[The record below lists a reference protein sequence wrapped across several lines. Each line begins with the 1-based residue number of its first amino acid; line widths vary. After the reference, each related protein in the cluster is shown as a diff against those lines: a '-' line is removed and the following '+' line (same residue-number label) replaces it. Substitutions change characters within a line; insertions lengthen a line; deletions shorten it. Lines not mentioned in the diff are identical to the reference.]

1 MRGFTLPREAVIG
14 GKKYSLNTDFRV
26 ILKIFRVFGDETL
39 PPMLR
44 WLTALRL
51 FYRQEIP
58 FSHRQAAME
67 YLGDF
72 LRCGGE
78 DSPGEP
84 LFSWEKDAAPIIA
97 GVNAAAG
104 REVRMEENVHWWTFL
119 GWFRAIGAG
128 QLSTMVSV
136 RQALRQGK
144 KLESWQKEYLK
155 ENRSRVLMQKPLT
168 DVQRREKERLEALLK

>member
-1 MRGFTLPREAVIG
+1 MTDLYSLPQQAVLEG
-14 GKKYSLNTDFRV
+14 VTYDLNTDFRV

-58 FSHRQAAME
+58 LSHRQAAME

-119 GWFRAIGAG
+119 GWFHAMPTGMFSALISIRQKLRAK
-128 QLSTMVSV
+128 Q
-136 RQALRQGK
+136 
-144 KLESWQKEYLK
+144 KLEPHEEEFYR
-155 ENRSRVLMQKPLT
+155 ENKSLVDWKPSG
-168 DVQRREKERLEALLK
+168 DDPEKLRLNALLGE

>member
-1 MRGFTLPREAVIG
+1 MTDLYSLPRQAVLEG
-14 GKKYSLNTDFRV
+14 VTYDLNTDFRV

-58 FSHRQAAME
+58 LSHRQAAME

-119 GWFRAIGAG
+119 GWFHAMPTGMFSALISIRQKLRAK
-128 QLSTMVSV
+128 Q
-136 RQALRQGK
+136 
-144 KLESWQKEYLK
+144 KLEPHEEEFYR
-155 ENRSRVLMQKPLT
+155 ENKSLVDWKPSG
-168 DVQRREKERLEALLK
+168 DDPEKLRLNALLGE

>member
-1 MRGFTLPREAVIG
+1 MTDLYSLPRQAVLEG
-14 GKKYSLNTDFRV
+14 VTYDLNTDFRV

-58 FSHRQAAME
+58 ISHRQAAME

-119 GWFRAIGAG
+119 GWFHAMPTGMF
-128 QLSTMVSV
+128 S
-136 RQALRQGK
+136 ALISIRK
-144 KLESWQKEYLK
+144 KLRAKQKLEPHEEEFYR
-155 ENRSRVLMQKPLT
+155 ENKSLVDWKPSG
-168 DVQRREKERLEALLK
+168 DDPEKLRLNALLGE

>member
-1 MRGFTLPREAVIG
+1 MTDLYSLPRQAVLEG
-14 GKKYSLNTDFRV
+14 VTYDLNTDFRV

-58 FSHRQAAME
+58 ISHRQAAME

-72 LRCGGE
+72 LRCGAA

-119 GWFRAIGAG
+119 GWFHAMPTGMFSALISIRQKKRKG
-128 QLSTMVSV
+128 Q
-136 RQALRQGK
+136 
-144 KLESWQKEYLK
+144 KLEPHEEEFYR
-155 ENRSRVLMQKPLT
+155 ENKSLVDWKPSG
-168 DVQRREKERLEALLK
+168 DDPEKQRLNALLGE